1 MTNTEIIRRLAGR
14 HFGHPWRRVRV
25 VTIAPREGACHGY
38 ACDCARCCPGWT
50 VVAMLPSG
58 DVAQVFVSH
67 RTRKGALDAGAQWV
81 RAVVGKGWATS

>member
-1 MTNTEIIRRLAGR
+1 MTRTLRR
-14 HFGHPWRRVRV
+14 
-25 VTIAPREGACHGY
+25 APLGALILD

-67 RTRKGALDAGAQWV
+67 RTRKGALDAGARWV